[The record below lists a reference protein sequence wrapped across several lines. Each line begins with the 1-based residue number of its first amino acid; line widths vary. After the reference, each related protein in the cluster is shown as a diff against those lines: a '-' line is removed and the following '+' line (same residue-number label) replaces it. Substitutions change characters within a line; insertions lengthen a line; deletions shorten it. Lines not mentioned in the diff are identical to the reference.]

1 MKKTLL
7 AGVGVVGACAAC
19 CAIPL
24 ALPILSGLSAAG
36 FAGALGWDQL
46 SGAAAIGL
54 AVGAAAAAGG
64 LALWLAKR
72 AKPEPPSCAIGLPGQ
87 KSGGGCGCGPKS
99 AA

>member
-1 MKKTLL
+1 MKKPLL

-36 FAGALGWDQL
+36 LAGALSWHQL
-46 SGAAAIGL
+46 SGGAAAGL
-54 AVGAAAAAGG
+54 AIGVAAAAGG
-64 LALWLAKR
+64 VGVWLAKR
-72 AKPEPPSCAIGLPGQ
+72 GKPQAPTCALPGAPGQ
-87 KSGGGCGCGPKS
+87 QSSRCGCGAQR